1 MTSRVETRWG
11 DRVLTPGCFPFLLAG
26 LTLCL
31 KKQVHW
37 HVIGLGTGPEVHSI
51 FFEGHTFLVRSHR
64 LSSLEISPAT
74 YLTAQTMPGTAG
86 WFRIFCQLQSHQQ
99 GNLNLQELR
108 GKAPGM
114 ARAQGSM
121 QCCSSKAPTAP
132 QGYIHVQSGP

>member
-1 MTSRVETRWG
+1 M
-11 DRVLTPGCFPFLLAG
+11 DAVLTPGCCPSLLAG

-51 FFEGHTFLVRSHR
+51 FFEAHTFLVRSHR

-86 WFRIFCQLQSHQQ
+86 SFRMFCQILSHHQ
-99 GNLNLQELR
+99 GNLILQELR
-108 GKAPGM
+108 GNEVQGM
-114 ARAQGSM
+114 ARAQGSI
-121 QCCSSKAPTAP
+121 QCCSSKAPPAP
-132 QGYIHVQSGP
+132 

>member
-1 MTSRVETRWG
+1 MDT
-11 DRVLTPGCFPFLLAG
+11 VLTPRCFSSLLAD

-51 FFEGHTFLVRSHR
+51 FLEAHTFVVRSHR

-86 WFRIFCQLQSHQQ
+86 WFRMFCQILSHQQ
-99 GNLNLQELR
+99 GNLILQELG
-108 GKAPGM
+108 GKEVQGM
-114 ARAQGSM
+114 AQAQGSM
-121 QCCSSKAPTAP
+121 QCCSSKAPPAP
-132 QGYIHVQSGP
+132 